1 VARKLVFIFI
11 FLIVG
16 CQKSN
21 TQFIQNEIF
30 QFNDIKFDTVS
41 KKLIS
46 NVKFI
51 TPDEIFI
58 SEFINNWF
66 ENKIKTNGF
75 EGDLVVEI
83 DKILMSDIK
92 ELNYFK
98 HSIDVTINFKI
109 YKKNNLLKTFSVS
122 ASEFGVIE
130 GYFTI
135 KDQENLKNNLIMKS
149 IKNIHNKIAQSI

>member
-1 VARKLVFIFI
+1 MARKLVFIFI
-11 FLIVG
+11 FLFIG

-21 TQFIQNEIF
+21 TQFIQNEII

-46 NVKFI
+46 NVAI
-51 TPDEIFI
+51 ISPDEVFI
-58 SEFINNWF
+58 SEFISKWF

-75 EGDLVVEI
+75 EGDLIVEI
-83 DKILMSDIK
+83 DKILMSEIK

-98 HSIDVTINFKI
+98 YSIEVTINFKI
-109 YKKNNLLKTFSVS
+109 YKNNNLFKTFSVN
-122 ASEFGVIE
+122 ANEFGVIE
-130 GYFTI
+130 GNFAI

-149 IKNIHNKIAQSI
+149 IKSIHNKISQSI

>member
-1 VARKLVFIFI
+1 MARKLVFIFI
-11 FLIVG
+11 FLFVG

-51 TPDEIFI
+51 TPDEIFV
-58 SEFINNWF
+58 SEFISKWF
-66 ENKIKTNGF
+66 ENKIKINGF
-75 EGDLVVEI
+75 EGDLIVEI
-83 DKILMSDIK
+83 DKILMREIK

-98 HSIDVTINFKI
+98 YSIDVTINFKI
-109 YKKNNLLKTFSVS
+109 YKKNNLSKTFSVS

-130 GYFTI
+130 GNFAI

>member
-1 VARKLVFIFI
+1 MASKLVFIII
-11 FLIVG
+11 FLFIG

-21 TQFIQNEIF
+21 TQFIQNETF
-30 QFNDIKFDTVS
+30 KFDDIKFDTVS

-46 NVKFI
+46 NVKI
-51 TPDEIFI
+51 VTPDEIFI
-58 SEFINNWF
+58 SEFISKWF

-75 EGDLVVEI
+75 EGDLIVEI
-83 DKILMSDIK
+83 DKILMSEIK

-98 HSIDVTINFKI
+98 YSIDVTINFKN
-109 YKKNNLLKTFSVS
+109 YKKNNSSKTFSVS

-130 GYFTI
+130 GNFAI
-135 KDQENLKNNLIMKS
+135 KDQENLKKNLIMKS